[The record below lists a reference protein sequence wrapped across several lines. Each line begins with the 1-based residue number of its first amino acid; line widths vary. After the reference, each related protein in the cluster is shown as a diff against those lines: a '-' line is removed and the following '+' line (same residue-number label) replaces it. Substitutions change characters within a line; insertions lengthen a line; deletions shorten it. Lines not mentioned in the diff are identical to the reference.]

1 MPSKNNNVIREWG
14 CGGVGDKDGVETG
27 SLGVNGGGVG
37 GRKIS
42 QKSLSL
48 IRKRVILS

>member
-1 MPSKNNNVIREWG
+1 MVEWG
-14 CGGVGDKDGVETG
+14 GKDGVETE

-48 IRKRVILS
+48 ITKRVILS